1 MRGERANSR
10 QLASQDTARAA
21 IGHPC
26 GYEVQFAG
34 LISVALG
41 GEKGLK
47 TAFMRLPAC

>member
-1 MRGERANSR
+1 MHGEQANSR
-10 QLASQDTARAA
+10 QLAFRDTARAA

-41 GEKGLK
+41 ASDG
-47 TAFMRLPAC
+47 MRLLR